1 MKLKA
6 LIKKMFSCFTFI
18 LLASIFSGC
27 GNGKNSEN
35 NNNIVSNSGSKENEQ
50 EIKQETASLSLL
62 GKWKNE
68 GEKDNIQ
75 EAIITE
81 DKIEIN
87 WVSSEDNSTKGLYW
101 VGTYEAPNTTE
112 DNYSWT
118 SKGDTEKMKTA
129 LLASRDETKE
139 FEYKNGILSYEVT
152 AFGITKKI
160 QLKRTS

>member
-1 MKLKA
+1 M
-6 LIKKMFSCFTFI
+6 
-18 LLASIFSGC
+18 
-27 GNGKNSEN
+27 
-35 NNNIVSNSGSKENEQ
+35 
-50 EIKQETASLSLL
+50 